1 MEVTFIFDS
10 LFQGSYEAA
19 VESGV
24 KNQAACKRT
33 KQILQIRKQ
42 DSYTKAIGG
51 SFEDD
56 HGSEGKGG
64 GGEPAVKMRKQESY
78 LMAVGELVSLGF
90 FLAFKMVS
98 RKIFYNTTTTSNF
111 LQSPEEYTMN
121 FGNKSNQPSTTRIK
135 KQDSYLQAIGN
146 TEDEL
151 TPLPKRASVRKQ
163 ESYQR
168 AMMAGGVGS
177 FTQGK
182 IRFSS
187 RSITSISQITN
198 RQFFGRVDSFFKNH
212 RSNPLFCI
220 TFLTLLAKTVKIS
233 RK

>member
-1 MEVTFIFDS
+1 MEVAFISDS
-10 LFQGSYEAA
+10 LCQGSYEAA

-64 GGEPAVKMRKQESY
+64 GGGGEPAVKMRKQESY

-98 RKIFYNTTTTSNF
+98 RKTFYNERDDVKF
-111 LQSPEEYTMN
+111 LTESR
-121 FGNKSNQPSTTRIK
+121 RIH
-135 KQDSYLQAIGN
+135 N
-146 TEDEL
+146 EF
-151 TPLPKRASVRKQ
+151 RKQ
-163 ESYQR
+163 IKS
-168 AMMAGGVGS
+168 AFDGS
-177 FTQGK
+177 NKETG
-182 IRFSS
+182 
-187 RSITSISQITN
+187 
-198 RQFFGRVDSFFKNH
+198 
-212 RSNPLFCI
+212 
-220 TFLTLLAKTVKIS
+220 FLPS
-233 RK
+233 GHWEH

>member
-1 MEVTFIFDS
+1 MASFSLLEIMEVAFISDS
-10 LFQGSYEAA
+10 LCQGSYEAA

-64 GGEPAVKMRKQESY
+64 GGGGGGGGEPAVKMRKQESY

-98 RKIFYNTTTTSNF
+98 RKIFHLQRRDDVKF
-111 LQSPEEYTMN
+111 LTESR
-121 FGNKSNQPSTTRIK
+121 RIH
-135 KQDSYLQAIGN
+135 N
-146 TEDEL
+146 EF
-151 TPLPKRASVRKQ
+151 RKQ
-163 ESYQR
+163 IES
-168 AMMAGGVGS
+168 AFDGS
-177 FTQGK
+177 NKETG
-182 IRFSS
+182 
-187 RSITSISQITN
+187 
-198 RQFFGRVDSFFKNH
+198 
-212 RSNPLFCI
+212 
-220 TFLTLLAKTVKIS
+220 FLPS
-233 RK
+233 GHWEH